1 MGFRLKDLL
10 ILNQLTRDI
19 VIKLGRGIKFLG
31 KGGITLADQ
40 SHFTQEIA
48 KHVQSHLTKHYF
60 QNYPVDL
67 EFYVGTYYVY
77 VSLEKGFRFAV
88 RYDSNAGWFSVVWKQ
103 NKDGSTSKKFGR
115 HQLILMDRNVNPSD
129 TEQLIFGLTAAIL
142 LYINNDIFTEIFDQQ
157 EIDRIRQFA
166 SSQLKEMNSAKE
178 AKLAKSEL
186 QSLKQKEM
194 QRLAIEKE
202 RAERSAKEKSNNQ
215 KLWWGIAFFV
225 FWLVVFVLSPG
236 DGCYST
242 YDGEMVCN

>member
-1 MGFRLKDLL
+1 V
-10 ILNQLTRDI
+10 NQLTRDN
-19 VIKLGRGIKFLG
+19 VRKLGRGIKFLG

-115 HQLILMDRNVNPSD
+115 HQLILMDKDENPSD
-129 TEQLIFGLTAAIL
+129 TQKLIYGITAAFNV
-142 LYINNDIFTEIFDQQ
+142 YIKNGIFTQIFDKQ
-157 EIDRIRQFA
+157 EIDRIQQFA
-166 SSQLKEMNSAKE
+166 SSQLREMDLAKE
-178 AKLAKSEL
+178 AKLAKSEV
-186 QSLKQKEM
+186 QALKQKEM
-194 QRLAIEKE
+194 QRQAIEKE
-202 RAERSAKEKSNNQ
+202 RAERTAKEKSSNQ
-215 KLWWGIAFFV
+215 KLWWIIAAFV